1 MKITYL
7 GHSGFVVEQK
17 DAAFVFDYV
26 EGNLPEMEADKKVF
40 VLISH
45 RHRDHYTKQIFSLRE
60 LYPDIR
66 FLLSSDIKEECELDL
81 QEIQYVKEDETLEVN
96 GCQIRTLPST
106 DKGVAFLV
114 TYEGTTL
121 YHAGDLNWWH
131 WADESEDYNAKMKRD
146 YRDAISRV
154 EGMDIDA
161 AFVVLD
167 PRQEQAFSLGL
178 DYFMKHTETKAVFP
192 MHMWGN
198 YKVIDRLLKE
208 PDADLYREKV
218 YRIENP
224 GQQFIL

>member
-7 GHSGFVVEQK
+7 GHSGFAAEVK
-17 DAAFVFDYV
+17 DAVLIFDYV
-26 EGNLPEMEADKKVF
+26 EGVLPDFGADKKVLVF
-40 VLISH
+40 ASH
-45 RHRDHYTKQIFSLRE
+45 RHQDHYTKQIFALRE

-66 FLLSSDIKEECELDL
+66 FLLSSDIEKECELDL
-81 QEIQYVKEDETLEVN
+81 QQIQYMKEDETLEVN

-106 DKGVAFLV
+106 DEGVAFFV
-114 TYEGTTL
+114 TYEGNTL

-146 YRDAISRV
+146 YRDAVSRI
-154 EGMDIDA
+154 EGADIDV

-178 DYFMKHTETKAVFP
+178 DYFMKHTQTKAVFP

-198 YKVIDRLLKE
+198 YKVIDRLLEE

-218 YRIENP
+218 YKIQDA
-224 GQQFIL
+224 GQQFQL